1 MYSKLKQYADE
12 FTPWEIFGIALAIVT
27 FVVLAFLYLGF
38 INAKDNKMLD
48 YMRENPAEVQQ
59 WLRDNEG
66 R

>member
-1 MYSKLKQYADE
+1 MYNKLKQQADK
-12 FTPWEIFGIALAIVT
+12 FTPWEIFGIVLAIITFMVLAIVWNNFT
-27 FVVLAFLYLGF
+27 SSQS
-38 INAKDNKMLD
+38 KKMLD